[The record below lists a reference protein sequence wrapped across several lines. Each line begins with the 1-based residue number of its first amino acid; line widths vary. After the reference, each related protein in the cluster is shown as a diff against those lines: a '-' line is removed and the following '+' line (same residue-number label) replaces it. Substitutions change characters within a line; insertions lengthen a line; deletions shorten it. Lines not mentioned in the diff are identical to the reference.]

1 MKTTLNYGLLKPESM
16 DFYDVDKFN
25 DNMDIIDEELKELNE
40 LSTETARRFLMEA
53 VNVYV
58 SNDGNDITGDGSQE
72 KPWKTIQH
80 AVDMCPMV
88 TKLGYTINLTQGSY
102 DERVTIINHFSN
114 IHILGADSLDDANNY
129 IVKSIECYRCKQVY
143 VKGLKLIGSI
153 IQDDITGFYASITD
167 CANLQYCKLVGCNVA
182 ALANATINIYI
193 TDVSD
198 YIGSYSAINAIGG
211 NIKCSTV
218 TGSGNKIVY
227 GAGINNGYGGHVYVS
242 PSCTIT
248 GDTLIKEQFSGRVYY
263 GTSGWQLIGTVT
275 GNNDV
280 NINTA
285 LYTEFMVRVRCANAG
300 IASTQIFSSELSSSI
315 IYYPG
320 GVYSASTNYTYFTL
334 SATKSAIA
342 LVTAVNN
349 GSNVLASSSMSVYG
363 RR

>member
-227 GAGINNGYGGHVYVS
+227 GADINNGYGGHVYVS

-248 GDTLIKEQFSGRVYY
+248 GDTLIKEQFSGRVY
-263 GTSGWQLIGTVT
+263 
-275 GNNDV
+275 
-280 NINTA
+280 
-285 LYTEFMVRVRCANAG
+285 TEFIVRVRCANAG